1 MSELIVVDYH
11 DALRAGEVLAAL
23 KARHPEW
30 RAELEDSMVF
40 LKHADETIRFAG
52 QRKPTDAQTHGI
64 APRTAGKTLS
74 TEQWQEQL
82 GLTDEFM
89 LQIKRLIRPGDSALL
104 MLIRTIDPDLVID
117 AAQQYGGRVLHTS
130 ITSQQD
136 AQFQLGS
143 AASAW
148 A

>member
-1 MSELIVVDYH
+1 MSELIVADYH

-30 RAELEDSMVF
+30 RVDLDNSVVF
-40 LKHADETIRFAG
+40 LKHADETLRIAG
-52 QRKPTDAQTHGI
+52 QRKPTDTQTQGV

-74 TEQWQEQL
+74 AEQWQDQL

-89 LQIKRLIRPGDSALL
+89 LQVKRLVRPGDSALL
-104 MLIRTIDPDLVID
+104 MLIRTADPELVID
-117 AAQQYGGRVLHTS
+117 AAQQYGGRVLRTS
-130 ITSQQD
+130 FTPQQD

-143 AASAW
+143 AAGAW

>member
-23 KARHPEW
+23 KARHPQW
-30 RAELEDSMVF
+30 SADLEDAVVF
-40 LKHADETIRFAG
+40 LKHADETMRIVR
-52 QRKPTDAQTHGI
+52 QRKPTDTQTQGT

-74 TEQWQEQL
+74 TEQWQEQM
-82 GLTDEFM
+82 GLSDEFM
-89 LQIKRLIRPGDSALL
+89 LQVRRLIRPGDSALL
-104 MLIRTIDPDLVID
+104 MLIRDVDPDLVID
-117 AAQQYGGRVLHTS
+117 AAQQYGGRVLRTS
-130 ITSQQD
+130 VTSQQD

-143 AASAW
+143 AAAAW